1 MVWEQGYYHYSDPFI
16 CNSKLKFACVIGSV
30 VLVLLTKVFENG
42 EELCHKYWPEE
53 GSQLYHIY
61 EVH

>member
-1 MVWEQGYYHYSDPFI
+1 M
-16 CNSKLKFACVIGSV
+16 
-30 VLVLLTKVFENG
+30 LLTKIVENG

-61 EVH
+61 EVDPNIYKFIACHSFDHPCIIGPFGERTHLVR